1 MKPRFTAT
9 SLEVAENC
17 GGNDRDFDQAKE
29 KVEMI
34 NAFGQNISNVLKS
47 GVQAKLRSSGSD
59 LDVTPGPVLMSYLV
73 LIVQ

>member
-1 MKPRFTAT
+1 
-9 SLEVAENC
+9 
-17 GGNDRDFDQAKE
+17 
-29 KVEMI
+29 MI